1 MVKER
6 ACSFK
11 IMLFHEWLQL
21 IFGKAKNIFL
31 SFQTTSASLPISIA
45 KAAGEISGNSSND
58 MLSWL
63 SCHKD
68 YEQSFVPASKT
79 ELAKKIA
86 PIWKFFTL
94 IQAK

>member
-1 MVKER
+1 
-6 ACSFK
+6 
-11 IMLFHEWLQL
+11 
-21 IFGKAKNIFL
+21 
-31 SFQTTSASLPISIA
+31 
-45 KAAGEISGNSSND
+45 
-58 MLSWL
+58 MLSWP

-94 IQAK
+94 IQALLMTSPRHHGKQTKHFVLVTTVVQWFFTGAKNTAQHMATR